1 MLRNNVKFFLPVF
14 RKLYANNYNKV
25 MINSLIK
32 SKLLL
37 NQFQKEEIFMRWVLL
52 NIVTLEIGNH
62 VHSSYVSKF
71 LQGKSFNL

>member
-1 MLRNNVKFFLPVF
+1 
-14 RKLYANNYNKV
+14 

-62 VHSSYVSKF
+62 GHSSYVSKF

>member
-1 MLRNNVKFFLPVF
+1 
-14 RKLYANNYNKV
+14 

-37 NQFQKEEIFMRWVLL
+37 KQFQKEEIFMRWVLL
-52 NIVTLEIGNH
+52 NLVTLEIGTP
-62 VHSSYVSKF
+62 VHSSYVPKF